1 MLAISVAFSLM
12 FLLTVSHYASWLLL
26 WLVDLKVLSGRYKP
40 MFVQF
45 GISTGSRYDGLL
57 VRLLIVPQITRR
69 ILGRVD
75 SSSHDTRCGGA

>member
-45 GISTGSRYDGLL
+45 GISTGSRYMVYLS
-57 VRLLIVPQITRR
+57 
-69 ILGRVD
+69 D
-75 SSSHDTRCGGA
+75 S